1 MECSEFQHELQ
12 RRLDGDGTGD
22 GADIERHLASCSSC
36 RELQALSS
44 RLIRTLDGQIA
55 PVPPGGMND
64 HIVSLVLSELSARQQ
79 SRKRWSRRLAVAAS
93 LLLAVALG
101 YSLWQ
106 SHRKPGSSDSD
117 ALVKTQQKPSPAQAP
132 LSLNIQEAGNTLV
145 ALVNR
150 TADETVGQGRVLLPR
165 GVSAPALSSPEAWQP
180 NLEPGT
186 QSLREAQEGVAVGF
200 EPVTSSARRAVN
212 LFLREIPPMETQK
225 Q

>member
-36 RELQALSS
+36 RELQAAAI
-44 RLIRTLDGQIA
+44 RLIQALDGQAA

-64 HIVSLVLSELSARQQ
+64 RIVSLILSEVSARQQ
-79 SRKRWSRRLAVAAS
+79 SRKRWNRRFALAAS

-106 SHRKPGSSDSD
+106 SRQRSGSSDAD
-117 ALVKTQQKPSPAQAP
+117 ALVKNEEKVAPSQAP
-132 LSLNIQEAGNTLV
+132 PSLNIQEAGNTLV

-165 GVSAPALSSPEAWQP
+165 GVSTPTLSSPEAWQP

-212 LFLREIPPMETQK
+212 LFLREIPPMEPQK

>member
-22 GADIERHLASCSSC
+22 GADIERHLAVCSSC

-44 RLIRTLDGQIA
+44 RLIQALDGQVA

-64 HIVSLVLSELSARQQ
+64 RIVSLVLREASARQQ
-79 SRKRWSRRLAVAAS
+79 ARKRWKRRLAVAAS

-106 SHRKPGSSDSD
+106 SRPRSGSSDPD
-117 ALVKTQQKPSPAQAP
+117 ALVKTEEKPTPSQARP
-132 LSLNIQEAGNTLV
+132 SLNIQEAGNTLV

-165 GVSAPALSSPEAWQP
+165 GVSTPDLSSSEAWQP

>member
-1 MECSEFQHELQ
+1 
-12 RRLDGDGTGD
+12 
-22 GADIERHLASCSSC
+22 
-36 RELQALSS
+36 
-44 RLIRTLDGQIA
+44 
-55 PVPPGGMND
+55 MND
-64 HIVSLVLSELSARQQ
+64 RIVSLVLSEVSARQQ
-79 SRKRWSRRLAVAAS
+79 SRKRWSRRFALAAS

-106 SHRKPGSSDSD
+106 SHRGPGSSDSD
-117 ALVKTQQKPSPAQAP
+117 ELVKTQQKPSPAQGP
-132 LSLNIQEAGNTLV
+132 PSLNIQEAGNTLV

-165 GVSAPALSSPEAWQP
+165 GVSTPDLSSSEAWQP

-186 QSLREAQEGVAVGF
+186 QSLREAQQGVAVGF